1 MNNISDPKYPI
12 YIVSKNRADSRLTVK
27 SLDLMGV
34 EYKVVIEESNYD
46 DYAAVIDPKKLLILD
61 PQYQKDYDTF
71 DDLGDTKSKGPG
83 PARNFAWEHSMSL
96 GFERHWVMDDNIRY
110 FYRLNNNKFRRAAT
124 GAVIRAMEDF
134 SDRYTNVAISGPQYF
149 MFIPRKSKLPPFVTN
164 TRIYSCNLILNDIPY
179 RWRGRYNEDTDLS
192 LRALKDGWCTIQF
205 NAFIQ
210 DKTTTQVI
218 GGGNTEE
225 FYSKEGTTPKSEMLK
240 RMHPDVTKLV
250 YRYGRA
256 HHHVN
261 YLPFKKNKLRKRKDI
276 VIDETPN
283 EYGMQ
288 IQKRK

>member
-1 MNNISDPKYPI
+1 MNNTSNPKYPL
-12 YIVSKNRADSRLTVK
+12 YIVSKNRAESRLTVK
-27 SLDLMGV
+27 SLELMNV
-34 EYKVVIEESNYD
+34 PYTVVIEESNFD
-46 DYAAVIDPKKLLILD
+46 EYARVIDPKNLLILD
-61 PQYQKDYDTF
+61 PQYLKDYDTF

-83 PARNFAWEHSMSL
+83 AARNFAWEHSMSL
-96 GFERHWVMDDNIRY
+96 GFDRHWVMDDNIRY

-124 GAVIRAMEDF
+124 GAVFRAMEDF

-164 TRIYSCNLILNDIPY
+164 TRIYSCNLILNKIPY

-205 NAFIQ
+205 NAFVQ

-261 YLPFKKNKLRKRKDI
+261 YLPFKKNKLRKIKNLE
-276 VIDETPN
+276 IDETPN

-288 IQKRK
+288 IQKLK